1 MVSPN
6 AYLSPRQRIEGES
19 ARRGRVAFVRGC
31 ADLIRGD
38 DSDAALIVVLGAGHA
53 RHILDDGVPED
64 QAYWFRVWA
73 ARGLLW
79 VWDDLGTDAIRNAL
93 ADPAWR
99 VREMAAKV
107 VARHQLGDL
116 LPAVVV
122 LRTDPTARV
131 RSAAH
136 RAVAV
141 LTRAGA

>member
-1 MVSPN
+1 VSPHG
-6 AYLSPRQRIEGES
+6 YVSPRQRIEAES
-19 ARRGRVAFVRGC
+19 ARRGRMAFVRGC
-31 ADLIRGD
+31 ADVILGD

-53 RHILDDGVPED
+53 RHILDDGVPDD

-79 VWDDLGTDAIRNAL
+79 VWDDIGVDAIRKAL

-122 LRTDPTARV
+122 LRTDPVVRV
-131 RSAAH
+131 RSAAQ

-141 LTRAGA
+141 LTRVGA

>member
-1 MVSPN
+1 MSAN
-6 AYLSPRQRIEGES
+6 AYVSPRQRIEAEC
-19 ARRGRVAFVRGC
+19 ARRGRVALVRGC
-31 ADLIRGD
+31 ADLILGD
-38 DSDAALIVVLGAGHA
+38 DSDTSLIVQLGAGHA
-53 RHILDDGVPED
+53 RTILEHGVPED

-79 VWDDLGTDAIRNAL
+79 AWDDAGTDAIRHGL

-107 VARHQLGDL
+107 VARHLLGDL

-122 LRTDPTARV
+122 LRTDPVPRV
-131 RSAAH
+131 RSAAQ
-136 RAVAV
+136 RAVTV